1 MLWDA
6 IATHIYRIQVTF
18 NLTCSLK
25 YPVLW
30 STTNGSSSW
39 SPIITNVDMHLSSFP
54 RTYNFLN
61 FSVYLPSP
69 QQTLLTNQGERYIL
83 RLLVFWFYLILG
95 WRKKKKIY
103 WTAPEEL
110 NLMQIWRI
118 YNFLNL
124 ASSCPVSDLHYQ
136 QTRGNPGKRYILRL
150 LVFLILPNIRMKK
163 ERNI

>member
-83 RLLVFWFYLILG
+83 RLLVF
-95 WRKKKKIY
+95 
-103 WTAPEEL
+103 
-110 NLMQIWRI
+110 
-118 YNFLNL
+118 
-124 ASSCPVSDLHYQ
+124 
-136 QTRGNPGKRYILRL
+136 
-150 LVFLILPNIRMKK
+150 LILPNIKM
-163 ERNI
+163 ERNNLLNRTRRIKVDANLKNIQLSQFGVVLPSLWPTLSTNQGEPGEEVYFEAIGFSDFT

>member
-83 RLLVFWFYLILG
+83 RLLVFLILPNIKME
-95 WRKKKKIY
+95 RNNL
-103 WTAPEEL
+103 L
-110 NLMQIWRI
+110 NRTRRI
-118 YNFLNL
+118 KVDANL
-124 ASSCPVSDLHYQ
+124 KNIQLSQFGVVLPSLWLHYQ
-136 QTRGNPGKRYILRL
+136 QNRGKRYILRL

-163 ERNI
+163 EKKI